1 MEQIPV
7 KLTSF
12 QNLATEKEA
21 KVSQDGPAGLVHGRD
36 PDAGDGR
43 ILQHLGFG
51 KNGKSAS
58 KLFLLRGSSSQV
70 GREYTHEAMTF
81 THSRAHTHTHTPVGL
96 HPPLPPSHGPQEAS
110 LGPADSHGSLSRV

>member
-81 THSRAHTHTHTPVGL
+81 TQTQCTHTARRG
-96 HPPLPPSHGPQEAS
+96 A
-110 LGPADSHGSLSRV
+110 